1 LTPFI
6 ESGQINEGREL
17 AKVTEPLD
25 GLEQEELVESFSG
38 FLTVN
43 EEKNSNL
50 FFWFFPATVNHFE
63 LVITNL

>member
-6 ESGQINEGREL
+6 ESGQINEGRVL

-25 GLEQEELVESFSG
+25 GLEQGELVESYAG

-43 EEKNSNL
+43 KKKFSNL
-50 FFWFFPATVNHFE
+50 FFWFF
-63 LVITNL
+63 LQL